1 MVAPPGR
8 VFLASIA
15 APRPIPPVRR
25 TIAAWVPGPRGKGT
39 EPASW
44 APQRNRFFEVTV
56 VYTPG
61 QFEQMA
67 ASLADLGRDDLK
79 QRIKGFRGRFKL
91 DFSDDYLDAL
101 SLDRLR
107 HILLAAWI
115 NAKTER

>member
-1 MVAPPGR
+1 MRHHGGFFPQ
-8 VFLASIA
+8 ASG
-15 APRPIPPVRR
+15 PPVRYR
-25 TIAAWVPGPRGKGT
+25 ECDRQSRRRRHKGT
-39 EPASW
+39 ALSK
-44 APQRNRFFEVTV
+44 VIV

-79 QRIKGFRGRFKL
+79 KRIKDFRGRFKL

-107 HILLAAWI
+107 HLLLAALI
-115 NAKTER
+115 NAKAER